1 MKDSSDDKALLHNLD
16 ANHYDILRRAD
27 QQFRLSAQLQQ
38 YDADVSELSLRN
50 RAALASINNQE
61 RRVRQM
67 QTILMSSSTSL
78 EPTAKLSQPLSEDRR
93 DRVAQVEDVNTISVE
108 GPPTEQKSTSPRRY
122 EIPIST
128 ESLLDTSA
136 TRRLRQRKNPPF
148 ATPNPPTNLV
158 VTSVS
163 PNSFTLEWETSS
175 TDAYDYEI
183 QFNYSSSDGD
193 IQVTQSCSRWCLKK
207 PVPQGKFVVM
217 GLHPNRQYRD
227 IAIRCRNSFGLSGF
241 SDTIESVYTFDAAVA
256 NDYQCRK
263 RKFLYRID
271 HINQS
276 IRRINQ
282 SKLDIP
288 VRQVLLAR
296 KMSKTQDRIL
306 ELGAESSRVMMIGT
320 ATDNDIVSSPVL
332 HGSRQA
338 FSKEDLQRKLQD
350 ELVSCRKSIAQWRAD
365 IINLDK
371 ESEAMIAELESKTA
385 QLNERKAAWLQFEH
399 RYSIV
404 SNMKKAVSKQP
415 MEIQAYYLLMWRAVT
430 LHRLDMRKVIDSL
443 TCSCRRRICAAAWR
457 KLRAL
462 VPTRREN
469 EKQSKA
475 TVDGIGGVLLQTAEA
490 CVEDTL
496 NDASTLVR
504 NLINMRKDAFGD
516 HNDANDSA
524 TANYPSQILCEEDRA
539 IMAKGDLLF
548 NAGYHESSLKFYES
562 VVSKM
567 GTRDYFDGMKALDA
581 FALYS
586 AVNGSVAQCHA
597 NLLAWDKAIVYFNR
611 QLSLAEEGNL
621 DSPMAHAMLGLGT
634 CYYAK
639 CDFEYAHGL
648 FERTLELI
656 VSRGDV
662 GIEPTTLYSWLK
674 KTCDLLNRPKDAAKY
689 DEQIYNTRDTR
700 SEQVQSA
707 LKSMDS
713 LKQRLVNITASKSRV
728 VNLQVASV
736 YFVQLQREKTKKER
750 RIKDAMEDLATSHQF
765 LNKLRDLENQLTAEI
780 EEATYSKK
788 SRMVSLLVQGSPQEI
803 KTAELIRRLNHRL
816 TILQSKL
823 DECVHSI
830 ETKKS
835 RIDNLKDDIA
845 VMEEE
850 IVIEDGPLMR
860 RVLEGRQYRCM
871 SLNAINVARGD
882 VTGTSKGTI
891 EKIVSC
897 EGKECYINNLTTG
910 KLEYVFTGDE
920 EGRHIGEVN
929 GHTATI
935 TALFQHGNRL
945 YTGSMDASVIGWNTS
960 KMTKLFIGRG
970 HEATITSIFA
980 DDDQLVTGSADT
992 NIIIWNK
999 DNGTIYTCHQRLV
1012 LGNGNVTALQYGELE
1027 VITGD
1032 SLGNIS
1038 IWWIETGKLLQS
1050 CKVHDS
1056 RVTALQVDAT
1066 KAVSCSLDML
1076 IQVIDIIKGERLLT
1090 LRGHSAPILAVAF
1103 DARGIVSVSSDGELR
1118 HWHWNDEDTPN
1129 NLIDSSTERI
1139 QFDATRSLEEDAE
1152 QSDGEYNRQRIQLN
1166 AISQQQRRS
1175 NHHS

>member
-1 MKDSSDDKALLHNLD
+1 M
-16 ANHYDILRRAD
+16 
-27 QQFRLSAQLQQ
+27 
-38 YDADVSELSLRN
+38 
-50 RAALASINNQE
+50 
-61 RRVRQM
+61 
-67 QTILMSSSTSL
+67 
-78 EPTAKLSQPLSEDRR
+78 
-93 DRVAQVEDVNTISVE
+93 
-108 GPPTEQKSTSPRRY
+108 
-122 EIPIST
+122 
-128 ESLLDTSA
+128 
-136 TRRLRQRKNPPF
+136 
-148 ATPNPPTNLV
+148 
-158 VTSVS
+158 
-163 PNSFTLEWETSS
+163 
-175 TDAYDYEI
+175 
-183 QFNYSSSDGD
+183 
-193 IQVTQSCSRWCLKK
+193 
-207 PVPQGKFVVM
+207 
-217 GLHPNRQYRD
+217 
-227 IAIRCRNSFGLSGF
+227 
-241 SDTIESVYTFDAAVA
+241 
-256 NDYQCRK
+256 
-263 RKFLYRID
+263 
-271 HINQS
+271 
-276 IRRINQ
+276 
-282 SKLDIP
+282 
-288 VRQVLLAR
+288 RQVLLAR

-371 ESEAMIAELESKTA
+371 ESEAMIAELESKTT
-385 QLNERKAAWLQFEH
+385 QLNERKAAWMQFEH

-415 MEIQAYYLLMWRAVT
+415 MELQAYYLLMWRAVT

-457 KLRAL
+457 KLRVL

-516 HNDANDSA
+516 HNGANDSA

-750 RIKDAMEDLATSHQF
+750 QIKDAMEDLATSHQF

-999 DNGTIYTCHQRLV
+999 DNGTIVR
-1012 LGNGNVTALQYGELE
+1012 
-1027 VITGD
+1027 
-1032 SLGNIS
+1032 
-1038 IWWIETGKLLQS
+1038 
-1050 CKVHDS
+1050 
-1056 RVTALQVDAT
+1056 RV
-1066 KAVSCSLDML
+1066 
-1076 IQVIDIIKGERLLT
+1076 G
-1090 LRGHSAPILAVAF
+1090 GHSRGVHCLQCSSSPSSFLQMVSTSYNTVFCWKTTTHSSAVRIHMFCCSDFYPTKRFTSHSLAFVLSI
-1103 DARGIVSVSSDGELR
+1103 RVI
-1118 HWHWNDEDTPN
+1118 
-1129 NLIDSSTERI
+1129 
-1139 QFDATRSLEEDAE
+1139 
-1152 QSDGEYNRQRIQLN
+1152 N
-1166 AISQQQRRS
+1166 AWYWEMET
-1175 NHHS
+1175 

>member
-67 QTILMSSSTSL
+67 QTILMSSSSTSL
-78 EPTAKLSQPLSEDRR
+78 EPTTKLSQPLSEDRR

-108 GPPTEQKSTSPRRY
+108 GPPTVQKSTSPRRC

-136 TRRLRQRKNPPF
+136 TRRLCQRKNPPF

-241 SDTIESVYTFDAAVA
+241 SDTIESVYTFDAAVGKERLILVLATSVHFFFHPLLLHPLLICLA

-320 ATDNDIVSSPVL
+320 ATDNDFVSSPVL

-371 ESEAMIAELESKTA
+371 ESEAMIAELESKTT
-385 QLNERKAAWLQFEH
+385 QLNERKAAWMQFEH

-415 MEIQAYYLLMWRAVT
+415 MELQAYYLLMWRAVT

-750 RIKDAMEDLATSHQF
+750 QIKDAMEDLATSHQF

-860 RVLEGRQYRCM
+860 RVIEGRQYRCM

-999 DNGTIYTCHQRLV
+999 DNGTIVR
-1012 LGNGNVTALQYGELE
+1012 
-1027 VITGD
+1027 
-1032 SLGNIS
+1032 
-1038 IWWIETGKLLQS
+1038 
-1050 CKVHDS
+1050 
-1056 RVTALQVDAT
+1056 RV
-1066 KAVSCSLDML
+1066 
-1076 IQVIDIIKGERLLT
+1076 G
-1090 LRGHSAPILAVAF
+1090 GHSRGVHCLQCSSSPSSFLQMVSTSYNTVFCWKTTTHSSAVRIHMFCCSDFYPTKRFTSHSLAFVLSI
-1103 DARGIVSVSSDGELR
+1103 RVI
-1118 HWHWNDEDTPN
+1118 
-1129 NLIDSSTERI
+1129 
-1139 QFDATRSLEEDAE
+1139 
-1152 QSDGEYNRQRIQLN
+1152 N
-1166 AISQQQRRS
+1166 AWYWEMET
-1175 NHHS
+1175 